1 MAGTA
6 VLAMR
11 CTDGHEQASAVAE
24 AVQALLAANRG
35 VVLVAPGDLD
45 GAATLAIGT
54 TRSGGRALPVVAHT
68 LVDPA
73 DPAFAHLDGALD
85 PAPLAI
91 LEAEGIAALIR
102 SGFPV
107 VVAGSEPVVPYGDT
121 YRRVTAVLDD
131 AAVAQRLAGDIGALT
146 LIFIVDDDG
155 LLLADGSPAGE
166 IDMDEAELRLT
177 VEARLAPELR
187 AAVRFL
193 RAGGELA
200 VITTPAHAAAAL
212 DGTPGPSQM
221 LRIHRQLAHRRSEA
235 PALAA
240 GWYPSLLS

>member
-1 MAGTA
+1 MEVDLMAGTSVVCTGGHDQ
-6 VLAMR
+6 VLAVA
-11 CTDGHEQASAVAE
+11 DAVR
-24 AVQALLAANRG
+24 ALLTAGGG
-35 VVLVAPGDLD
+35 VVLVAPGDLA
-45 GAATLAIGT
+45 GAASLAIGT
-54 TRSGGRALPVVAHT
+54 TRSGGRAVPIVAHT

-85 PAPLAI
+85 PAPLGI
-91 LEAEGIAALIR
+91 LEAEGIAALVR

-155 LLLADGSPAGE
+155 PALVDGPAVGE
-166 IDMDEAELRLT
+166 IDLAEAER
-177 VEARLAPELR
+177 RLAGGAPLGSELR

-193 RAGGELA
+193 RAGGDLA
-200 VITTPAHAAAAL
+200 VITTPAYATAAL
-212 DGTPGPSQM
+212 DGTAEASQI
-221 LRIHRQLAHRRSEA
+221 LRIHRHLARPRSDA
-235 PALAA
+235 PVLTF
-240 GWYPSLLS
+240 GWG